1 MNKKFEKL
9 AHSVNKAAQRILP
22 LFIVLGGGGQR
33 LQLAAL
39 TAETKLRRT

>member
-22 LFIVLGGGGQR
+22 LFIVLGGGYNVCS
-33 LQLAAL
+33 
-39 TAETKLRRT
+39 LRR

>member
-22 LFIVLGGGGQR
+22 LFIVLGGVQR

-39 TAETKLRRT
+39 TAETTHRRT